1 MNTVLGFLGLILGPP
16 LIGLLLGL
24 VQSAAYRL
32 AVVAHLIAAERVP
45 PFPILWLR
53 GLVAV
58 VAIAA
63 ALGIWSV
70 VGRPAH

>member
-1 MNTVLGFLGLILGPP
+1 MNTVFGFLCLILGPP

-24 VQSAAYRL
+24 LQFAVYRL
-32 AVVAHLIAAERVP
+32 AIAARLIAAERVP

-63 ALGIWSV
+63 ALGMWSV
-70 VGRPAH
+70 VGRGPG